1 MRKRETLRG
10 TKRKKT
16 RRTRS
21 LRLKESF
28 LMTQMSMM
36 MAPYFRV
43 WEGLGVYLTRMITS
57 TQLSRTPSKSFKRK
71 LRALVTS
78 DLISMDLKAK

>member
-1 MRKRETLRG
+1 MRKREILRG

-21 LRLKESF
+21 LRLKESS
-28 LMTQMSMM
+28 LMMQMSMM
-36 MAPYFRV
+36 MAP

-57 TQLSRTPSKSFKRK
+57 TQLSRTPSKSYKKK

-78 DLISMDLKAK
+78 DLISMDHKAK